1 MNVKM
6 TIHKKIKSILCVI
19 LIILSVFQ
27 FPLYVNAV
35 ESTESK
41 VIVSM
46 GDSYSSGEGIEEFY
60 GQGDFLSEKVTN
72 LDWLAHRSK
81 NSWSGQLKLSSVGV
95 MNEHR
100 NENWYFVA
108 ASGATTADINGQQ
121 RKTYYKKGL
130 KVTSGIKYL
139 PAQIDIFDTLK
150 SKNQEADYVTLTLGG
165 NDADFTGIIISVV
178 VGSTYLHTS
187 LLSDKINETLVNYY
201 KSGGIKD
208 HLYDTY
214 KNISEKSGNKA
225 HIIVAGYPKLFEENG
240 KGFAVSKKEASYVNA
255 AVTNFNNCIEK
266 LVNQCKDE
274 GMKISFVSV
283 EKGFEGHA
291 AYSDTPY
298 IHEVIIGTKEED
310 LMDFDIYL
318 IKEGNKSIEV
328 SNSIA
333 SAYSMHPNKD
343 GSEIYRKC
351 VQDKINELE
360 KLKQNNQQEATA
372 SPPITPS
379 SERDVVLVLD
389 TSGSMGGEPLEQ
401 TKRAAEKFVD
411 TVLAES
417 ANVAIVNYEDSADMA
432 SDFTNNASELK
443 RIINELYDGG
453 GTNIESGL
461 KMAEQMLAQSNAE
474 KKIIVLMSDGQPN
487 DGLVGEELISY
498 SDTLKEN
505 GTYIYTLGFFE
516 SMGDEKSDAQ
526 LLMEG
531 IASEGCH
538 YEVSDAESLVFFF
551 GDIADQI
558 NGQKYIYVRI
568 ACPVDVSVEYNGE
581 TLDSSERNLKTRTD
595 FGSLTFED
603 SNEETTEDSDYAYSY
618 DSGVNTQDDR
628 VKILRLKEGE
638 NYDIKIVGTGRGRM
652 DYSIGFMDENGEYSD
667 FRKFKNV
674 AITRKTEIDTVAAV
688 TDKTV
693 LNVDEDGDGR
703 YDITYEARQN
713 ENGRIVD
720 YSYMIYIL
728 VGLVGFLI
736 LLIVILVVSLKIK
749 KYKQRKFYK

>member
-1 MNVKM
+1 MFNDLENNN
-6 TIHKKIKSILCVI
+6 KK
-19 LIILSVFQ
+19 
-27 FPLYVNAV
+27 
-35 ESTESK
+35 
-41 VIVSM
+41 
-46 GDSYSSGEGIEEFY
+46 
-60 GQGDFLSEKVTN
+60 
-72 LDWLAHRSK
+72 
-81 NSWSGQLKLSSVGV
+81 
-95 MNEHR
+95 
-100 NENWYFVA
+100 
-108 ASGATTADINGQQ
+108 
-121 RKTYYKKGL
+121 
-130 KVTSGIKYL
+130 
-139 PAQIDIFDTLK
+139 
-150 SKNQEADYVTLTLGG
+150 ADYVTLTIGG
-165 NDADFTGIIISVV
+165 NDADFAGVITSVLLNTSYLNFNSVSVKLFGFWIQFHIKNGIR
-178 VGSTYLHTS
+178 
-187 LLSDKINETLVNYY
+187 DKIRN
-201 KSGGIKD
+201 
-208 HLYDTY
+208 TY
-214 KNISEKSGNKA
+214 EIIANRAGKNA
-225 HIIVAGYPKLFEENG
+225 QIIVAGYPKLFSVLKPCVANCTEVLQVNSSISL
-240 KGFAVSKKEASYVNA
+240 FNKE
-255 AVTNFNNCIEK
+255 IEK
-266 LVNQCKDE
+266 IIQECKNE
-274 GMKISFVSV
+274 NMNIHFVSV
-283 EKGFEGHA
+283 EKDFEGHE
-291 AYSDTPY
+291 AYSLKPF
-298 IHEVIIGTKEED
+298 INEVKFGAEKED
-310 LMDFDIYL
+310 LKDFM
-318 IKEGNKSIEV
+318 V
-328 SNSIA
+328 A

-351 VQDKINELE
+351 VQDKIDELE
-360 KLKQNNQQEATA
+360 TLKQNNQQEATV